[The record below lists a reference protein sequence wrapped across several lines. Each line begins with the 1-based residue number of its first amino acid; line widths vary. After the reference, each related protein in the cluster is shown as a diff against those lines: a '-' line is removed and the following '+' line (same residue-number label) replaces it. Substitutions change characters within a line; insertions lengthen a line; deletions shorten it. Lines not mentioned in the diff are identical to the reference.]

1 MIHPKTQPDV
11 SRRARLFETA
21 CFKLTEWWHSNFRV
35 IPDKG
40 VRNQTFLEVEKQR
53 LVEQKRK
60 KSDLKGKGK
69 ATSSDQIDVTPYS
82 DRLRSAKSL
91 MKHALLREGSA
102 DTSSLLFTALCRAL
116 DVPARLIVSLQ
127 AVPWSSKSERT
138 KPAEATVDSQSA
150 PSASRDDSSSDDAQ
164 GSEDFTSKN
173 KDRPAKLRRS
183 RPKDRKP
190 RVVRP
195 RSSSNEP
202 PLEGWPPVVWTEV
215 FSRAEGRWI
224 PIDPIRYLV
233 DKKKLFEP
241 PLSCRRNRMVY
252 VVAIE
257 EGKVHYGGFYG
268 SSSCSS
274 DGFAR
279 DVTLRYARSFGA
291 KTAKTRASSRRG
303 QSDWWARVM
312 AILTRPYRLVSLL

>member
-1 MIHPKTQPDV
+1 MIHPKTQPDA

-21 CFKLTEWWHSNFRV
+21 CFKLTEWWHNSFRV
-35 IPDKG
+35 IPNKG
-40 VRNQTFLEVEKQR
+40 IRNQTFLEVEKQR
-53 LVEQKRK
+53 LVEEKRN

-69 ATSSDQIDVTPYS
+69 ATSDDQADIIPYS
-82 DRLRSAKSL
+82 DRLRSVKSL

-116 DVPARLIVSLQ
+116 DVPARLVVSLQ

-138 KPAEATVDSQSA
+138 KPTEVTVESQLA
-150 PSASRDDSSSDDAQ
+150 PSALRDDSGSDDAQ
-164 GSEDFTSKN
+164 GSEELASK
-173 KDRPAKLRRS
+173 KRDRTVKLRRS

-241 PLSCRRNRMVY
+241 PLNCRRNRMVY
-252 VVAIE
+252 VVAFE
-257 EGKVHYGGFYG
+257 EGKVHYGVFT
-268 SSSCSS
+268 
-274 DGFAR
+274 DQTHA
-279 DVTLRYARSFGA
+279 L
-291 KTAKTRASSRRG
+291 
-303 QSDWWARVM
+303 
-312 AILTRPYRLVSLL
+312 